1 MTELI
6 ANGFDDVTNLSLK
19 DSGVLSVVLFF
30 LQRCEHECLDA
41 VVNTNIKSN
50 VQSPSIWIRVL
61 QQAVSREE
69 SCRVQVAKNIGPLV
83 SCMCND
89 TKRLFFKSNKHWGE
103 GIMSFVRLI
112 YNLVYLGDKKAE
124 VIESL
129 FEYEGLLNSIVQW
142 QFWGEEHR
150 PDIAMELGMVQ
161 NDLCQ
166 DIAELAE
173 IVTADLIH
181 YSTKFDDSELLT
193 TIGTIPIINKEYD
206 PNCMVS
212 FVEGFICHLK
222 TAERDDGVNILNSLI
237 GDADCVDKGV
247 ITGMIDLGLNFID
260 DYNDYNKAKFVIGK
274 SMGMV
279 QHWISAD
286 DNEAEQSDTRVAL
299 AIRVGLIKMC
309 LNFIERFH
317 EHEFFWES
325 EDDSTTCLFDR
336 IMYIFSVH
344 IHKVS
349 LHKKTAKA
357 IRHKKSEIITDL
369 VRLEKNKD
377 ITNNPDCKKL
387 VGMARSLLDINGL
400 YCCRCNKSLTRSE
413 VKLCNGCGCIAYCS
427 RACQREDW
435 LNGHKHACCMSYTD
449 ATAGQFQ
456 GRYEPN
462 VPENERAASK
472 LKELELNVSMIQLK
486 LFLDNTEDI
495 LTQVKGLNIPIH
507 DCVVCFDLCQ
517 CPPTVRVEGY
527 RENFYTPEAVMG
539 FKRSR
544 LKENI
549 TCDFYSHIVNGEL
562 DEDGDTPR
570 LIMQRMF
577 PHEWLTNKKS

>member
-1 MTELI
+1 MFVFT
-6 ANGFDDVTNLSLK
+6 
-19 DSGVLSVVLFF
+19 
-30 LQRCEHECLDA
+30 
-41 VVNTNIKSN
+41 N

-89 TKRLFFKSNKHWGE
+89 TKRLFFKSNKHWKE

-112 YNLVYLGDKKAE
+112 SNLIYLSGIKKAN
-124 VIESL
+124 VIDPL
-129 FEYEGLLNSIVQW
+129 LEYEGLLASIVQW
-142 QFWGEEHR
+142 RFWGEEHR
-150 PDIAMELGMVQ
+150 PDIAKELSMVQ
-161 NDLCQ
+161 NDLCK
-166 DIAELAE
+166 DIVELAE
-173 IVTADLIH
+173 TITADLID

-222 TAERDDGVNILNSLI
+222 TAEWDDGVNILNSLI

-299 AIRVGLIKMC
+299 AIRVGLIEMC

-317 EHEFFWES
+317 SHKLES
-325 EDDSTTCLFDR
+325 HVVDDEEDDDDDSTTCLFDR

-344 IHKVS
+344 IHNVS

-357 IRHKKSEIITDL
+357 IRSKRVTIEKEL
-369 VRLEKNKD
+369 VRLEQNTN
-377 ITNNPDCKKL
+377 ITNNPKCKKL
-387 VGMARSLLDINGL
+387 FDMVKSIFNLNGS
-400 YCCRCNKSLTRSE
+400 YCCRCNKYLSRTQ
-413 VKLCNGCGCIAYCS
+413 VKQCNGCHRMTYCS
-427 RACQREDW
+427 KACQREDW
-435 LNGHKHACCMSYTD
+435 LNGHSVTCCKSYTD

-456 GRYEPN
+456 GRLRPKAL
-462 VPENERAASK
+462 PENERAAAQ
-472 LKELELNVSMIQLK
+472 LKEVETNMNMIHLK
-486 LFLDNTEDI
+486 LLLDNAEDI
-495 LTQVKGLNIPIH
+495 LRQAKGLDLPFY
-507 DCVVCFDLCQ
+507 DCVVCFDLCK
-517 CPPTVRVEGY
+517 CPPTVRVEDY
-527 RENFYTPEAVMG
+527 RENFPTPREVKG
-539 FKRSR
+539 FERSR

-549 TCDFYSHIVNGEL
+549 TCDYYSYIINGEL

-570 LIMQRMF
+570 LIMQRFF
-577 PHEWLTNKKS
+577 PLAWLTNEKKRGTRE